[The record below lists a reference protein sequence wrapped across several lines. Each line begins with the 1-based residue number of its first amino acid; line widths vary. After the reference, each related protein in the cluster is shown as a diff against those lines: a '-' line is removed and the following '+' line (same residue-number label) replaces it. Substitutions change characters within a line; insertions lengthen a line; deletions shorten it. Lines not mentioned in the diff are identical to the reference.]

1 MTKNKKLPS
10 PLIVIALVILSLLLS
25 ASILGENARSE
36 QVTKD
41 YFNAIASMKYNQVEH
56 YLSQNNMDMD
66 QGFEHFFA
74 LETAL
79 QKHFNLAMNQA
90 YLIEAKQESYWFPYF
105 AANEVTVGVKL
116 SSISQDDGETNSH
129 YLSGL
134 VQLVRESGR
143 WRIKQLNLP
152 TQVKADYLQTREML
166 ASQQIVEIKPNQLIL
181 NQTELTL
188 DTLDAIEQKLWLFQL
203 NSALE
208 TVAKIKPE

>member
-1 MTKNKKLPS
+1 MTKNKKLPT
-10 PLIVIALVILSLLLS
+10 PLIVIALVILSLLLC
-25 ASILGENARSE
+25 ASIMGENARSE

-56 YLSQNNMDMD
+56 YLSANVQD
-66 QGFEHFFA
+66 QEQEFEHLFA

-90 YLIEAKQESYWFPYF
+90 YLIEAKQETYWLPYF
-105 AANEVTVGVKL
+105 TTNEVSVAVKF
-116 SSISQDDGETNSH
+116 SSIDQNNAPANKH
-129 YLSGL
+129 YLSAL
-134 VQLVRESGR
+134 VKLVRESGR

-152 TQVKADYLQTREML
+152 ALIEADYLQARDML
-166 ASQQIVEIKPNQLIL
+166 AKQQIVEIKPNKLRL
-181 NQTELTL
+181 NQAELTL

-208 TVAKIKPE
+208 TVAKVRPE